1 MEPLDALW
9 HLLNFFAPAVGVGLI
24 GSALVKLLW
33 RRSLAGVRWRRLAQA
48 AVLAG
53 CAVLIVGLPLFGRD
67 GTMATYGL
75 LVVAAALAMG
85 WVGFVRPSPS
95 D

>member
-33 RRSLAGVRWRRLAQA
+33 RRALAAVRWRRLAQA

-53 CAVLIVGLPLFGRD
+53 CGVLIVGLPVFGRD
-67 GTMATYGL
+67 GAMATYGL
-75 LVVAAALAMG
+75 LVGAAALAMW
-85 WVGFVRPSPS
+85 WVGFVRPSRS
-95 D
+95 A